1 MLENGGQGFF
11 GELKRRNVFRVA
23 IAFIIVAWLLLQVV
37 DILVPML
44 ALPEWVGRLVFLL
57 LLIGFPIAL
66 LLAWAFELTPEGI
79 RREQDVDRAQPKAAA
94 AGQRLNT
101 LIIGG
106 LVLAVGYFMWER
118 QAGDD
123 AVDTVASEPPA
134 QAQQLQAAVEPGPR
148 QQSIAVLPFVNMSSD
163 QEQEW
168 FSDGLTEEILN
179 ALARTPDLLVA
190 ARTSSFKY
198 KGSEED
204 IPTIATALGVAH
216 ILEGSVRSARDRL
229 RVTAQL
235 IRASDGFHLWSETYD
250 RNPEDVI
257 AIQEDIAIEI
267 ATALETAMDP
277 EALAQM
283 MSSGTSSVPA
293 YNAYLEGL
301 AIDSSTLSTG
311 DTYSFLR
318 ARDAY
323 RRAIELDP
331 EFSFA
336 HWELAQFWEVQLRTT
351 NIVAGIVELPRD
363 EMLEE
368 FEDAIDNAIRFE
380 RDPVNKMRFRVLQ
393 AIQSQQI
400 PEALRLNTEYLQ
412 QRPNDQAAQNHQ
424 LELLADLGMIDE
436 LRAAIEDFERR
447 DGYSLVVNNNSI
459 TSSMLTGDKEF
470 ARRFTRDALRRMPD
484 RPFLQ
489 YQAHRTLLYAGD
501 IDGAAALIPAIE
513 ASDLPETTRRIIHLR
528 QACAEGDI
536 ARARQV
542 FEDFNAKFTGDAD
555 FSMRWISHEI
565 MGLTEE
571 AMEMLRPLDE
581 SGDLERL
588 YDFVSYH
595 YFDPRPFPNLMEL
608 IRAQGV
614 EPREPQEMPYRCKA
628 E

>member
-1 MLENGGQGFF
+1 MSDTDEKGLIN
-11 GELKRRNVFRVA
+11 ELKRRNVFRVA
-23 IAFIIVAWLLLQVV
+23 IAFIVVAWLLLQVV

-44 ALPEWVGRLVFLL
+44 ALPEWVGRFVLL
-57 LLIGFPIAL
+57 LMVVGFPISL
-66 LLAWAFELTPEGI
+66 LFAWAFELTPEGI
-79 RREQDVDRAQPKAAA
+79 KREKDVDRSQPKATA
-94 AGQRLNT
+94 AGQKLNV

-106 LVLAVGYFMWER
+106 LVMAVGYFMWER
-118 QAGDD
+118 EVRDD
-123 AVDTVASEPPA
+123 AVDAVASEAPA
-134 QAQQLQAAVEPGPR
+134 QEQQQPAAVDPGPK

-204 IPTIATALGVAH
+204 IPSIAMALGVAH
-216 ILEGSVRSARDRL
+216 ILEGSVRSGRDRL

-283 MSSGTSSVPA
+283 VSSGTSSVPA

-323 RRAIELDP
+323 KRAIELDP

-351 NIVAGIVELPRD
+351 NIVSGIVELPRD

-380 RDPVNKMRFRVLQ
+380 RDPVNRKRFSVLR
-393 AIQSQQI
+393 AIQNQQI
-400 PEALRLNTEYLQ
+400 SEALRLNTEYLR

-424 LELLADLGMIDE
+424 LELLADLGLIED
-436 LRAAIEDFERR
+436 LRAAIEEFERR
-447 DGYSLVVNNNSI
+447 DGYGLVVNNNSI
-459 TSSMLTGDKEF
+459 TSSMLTGDKQF
-470 ARRFTRDALRRMPD
+470 ARRFTRDVLQRMPD

-489 YQAHRTLLYAGD
+489 YQAHRTLLYSGD

-513 ASDLPETTRRIIHLR
+513 ASDLPETTRTIIHLR

-536 ARARQV
+536 ARARRI
-542 FEDFNAKFTGDAD
+542 FEDFNAKFTSDAD

-565 MGLTEE
+565 MGLTDE
-571 AMEMLRPLDE
+571 AIEMLRPLDE
-581 SGDLERL
+581 SRDLERL

-614 EPREPQEMPYRCKA
+614 EPREPLEMPYRCKT